1 MIGLVLAGIIAK
13 GLGIIAAIFF
23 SGVVLGVLVTVAF
36 TVKLRRFSR
45 R

>member
-13 GLGIIAAIFF
+13 GLGVIGAIFF
-23 SGVVLGVLVTVAF
+23 SGVVLGVLLTVAV
-36 TVKLRRFSR
+36 TTKLRHFGR